1 MQSELRCGGARLG
14 ELELLNSEL
23 SEQLATLQSQLDTV
37 TTQAEADKR
46 AALEQWVYLLRGYMY
61 TNYTY
66 IT

>member
-46 AALEQWVYLLRGYMY
+46 AALEQ
-61 TNYTY
+61 
-66 IT
+66 